1 MLAFVVCPVAVNLFF
16 HRLIPALILAVAVI
30 TALCRFAPAAQA
42 GDLLKRGAE
51 IYKNHCL
58 DCHGPNGEAV
68 EDKTDDPLQGE
79 RDLASLTKRIVR
91 TMPEDKEDEVVG
103 EDAAAVAAY
112 IYDAFYS
119 LAARA
124 RNTPAKIETA
134 RLTVPQYRAT
144 VADLVGGFRDHYA
157 APLGNDRGLSVTY
170 TGSPA
175 KKDKDDKPKEQHVKG
190 RDGRIKFDY
199 GDQLPEKLRGQN
211 LAKEEFSVKW
221 EGSLI
226 AEETGEYEFV
236 VRTRNGARFYINKQ
250 FWWDPKKGGQAA
262 IDAEVASD
270 NQLREEKV
278 RVFLL
283 GGRAYPLALTYF
295 KYQEPAASIELLWKP
310 PHGSLQTI
318 PERSLYPWGVP
329 ESLVVDTP
337 FPADDRSVGYERGTQ
352 MSKAWLDAVTQGAVA
367 ATNYVTANLDDLAKT
382 KKEAPDR
389 RKKIQDFAMSFAETA
404 FRRPLTDEQ
413 RQQLGKTFFPDN
425 QSPEQAC
432 KRLVIFAMTSPR
444 FLYPDLPV
452 ADDSDP
458 FRVASRLALAL
469 WDSLPDQPLTEAA
482 RKGHLKTPQQIEQQA
497 ARMVNHPRSRA
508 KMRGFF
514 HHWLELDRADN
525 VAKDEQIYPDY
536 DDSLL
541 SDLRTSL
548 FLFLDDTVWSD
559 EKSDYRQL
567 LLADYLYLDQ
577 RLANIY
583 GLKAPAAPAGFQRVP
598 VDPKQRAG
606 IVTHPFLLTTLA
618 YHNSTSPIHRGVFLT
633 RNILGMGL
641 KSPPMANKFEPSQ
654 FDPSLTMREK
664 VADMTRSKACM
675 ACHVTIN
682 PLGFSLEH
690 YDGIG
695 RWQVQDHN
703 KPIDS
708 KSPFKTASGDTIQL
722 SGARDVA
729 TLAADHP
736 LAHRSFIQ
744 QLFHHT
750 VKQPALAYGPQT
762 MARLEKQ
769 FSDSGYNIRTLLKN
783 IAVTAATKGV
793 PTPDSNS

>member
-1 MLAFVVCPVAVNLFF
+1 VISLFQ
-16 HRLIPALILAVAVI
+16 RPIPASAAVLAVIV
-30 TALCRFAPAAQA
+30 TVCGPARGVQA
-42 GDLLKRGAE
+42 GDLTNRGAE
-51 IYKNHCL
+51 IYKNQCL
-58 DCHGPNGEAV
+58 DCHGPHGEAV
-68 EDKTDDPLQGE
+68 EDKTDEPLQGK
-79 RDLASLTKRIVR
+79 RDLASLAKRIER
-91 TMPEDKEDEVVG
+91 TMPEDREDEVVG
-103 EDAAAVAAY
+103 DDAKAVAAY

-134 RLTVPQYRAT
+134 RLTVPQYQAT

-157 APLGNDRGLSVTY
+157 APLGEDRGLSVTY
-170 TGSPA
+170 TGKAP
-175 KKDKDDKPKEQHVKG
+175 KKDKDDKPKEENVKG
-190 RDGRIKFDY
+190 RDARIKFDY
-199 GDQLPEKLRGQN
+199 GDQLPEKLREQN

-226 AEETGEYEFV
+226 AEETGDYEFV
-236 VRTRNGARFYINKQ
+236 VRTRNGARFYLNKQ
-250 FWWDPKKGGQAA
+250 IWWDPKKGGQAA

-270 NQLREEKV
+270 NKVREEKV

-295 KYQEPAASIELLWKP
+295 KYKDKEASIELLWKP

-318 PERSLYPWGVP
+318 PERNLYPWGVP
-329 ESLVVDTP
+329 ESMVVDTP

-352 MSKAWLDAVTQGAVA
+352 LSRAWLDAVTQGAVA
-367 ATNYVTANLDDLAKT
+367 AANYVVANLDDLAKT

-389 RKKIQDFAMSFAETA
+389 AKKIQDFAMSFVETA
-404 FRRPLTDEQ
+404 FRHPLTDKQ
-413 RQQLGKTFFPDN
+413 RQQLHETFFPN
-425 QSPEQAC
+425 GESPEQAS

-469 WDSLPDQPLTEAA
+469 WDSLPDQQLAEAA
-482 RKGHLKTPQQIEQQA
+482 KKGQLKTPQQIEQQA
-497 ARMVNHPRSRA
+497 SRMVNHPRSKA

-525 VAKDEQIYPDY
+525 VAKDKQTFPDY

-548 FLFLDDTVWSD
+548 FLFLDDTVWNN

-567 LLADYLYLDQ
+567 LLADYLYLDE
-577 RLANIY
+577 RLAKIY
-583 GLKAPAAPAGFQRVP
+583 GLKAPAAPAGFQRVA

-641 KSPPMANKFEPSQ
+641 NSPPIANKFEPSK

-664 VADMTRSKACM
+664 VADMTRSKSCM

-703 KPIDS
+703 KPINS
-708 KSPFKTASGDTIQL
+708 NSSFKTASGDTIQL

-729 TLAADHP
+729 TLAADDP
-736 LAHRSFIQ
+736 LAHHSFIQ
-744 QLFHHT
+744 QVFHHT

-762 MARLEKQ
+762 MASLEKQ
-769 FSDSGYNIRTLLKN
+769 FVDSGYNIRLLLKN
-783 IAVTAATKGV
+783 IAVTAAQRGV
-793 PTPDSNS
+793 PSDS